1 MMKDLAIY
9 GMGGFGREVACLINY
24 INEQEPTWN
33 LIGFFDDG
41 KQKGDKCEYGQCL
54 GGLSELNNWENPL
67 CVAIAIAKPSN
78 LKHVATSITNQNVT
92 FPNIIPHDAFIF
104 DKETLY
110 MGKGNIVQR
119 QCEFSCNVRVGDFNA
134 FNFRTVVGHDTT
146 IGNYNSVMT
155 DAGIM
160 GNVSI
165 GDLNYFGTHSVV
177 LQGLKVGNE
186 VTVAAGSVIM
196 RRPKDGYTY
205 MGSPANPWLM
215 TKK

>member
-1 MMKDLAIY
+1 MKDLAIY
-9 GMGGFGREVACLINY
+9 GMGGFGREVACLIKF
-24 INEQEPTWN
+24 IHEHEPTWN

-41 KQKGDKCEYGQCL
+41 KQIGDKCEYGQCL
-54 GGLSELNNWENPL
+54 GGLLELNRWEAPL

-78 LKHVATSITNQNVT
+78 LKYIATSITNRNVS
-92 FPNIIPHDAFIF
+92 FPNIIPQDVFIF
-104 DKETLY
+104 DEETLF

-165 GDLNYFGTHSVV
+165 GDLNYLGTHSVV